1 MVKGKKNSILLVVI
15 KYGIYLFLLITF
27 WFFMGLDNPQIFKL
41 NRTSV
46 VTLAT
51 YVISSFASRYVF
63 GGFDVGRRKVR
74 DITNSLLLSQ
84 FMTDFITY
92 MILMFM
98 NTNQH
103 SDNLFRFSAKKV
115 MLFCVALQIIE
126 IMISTTMANKV
137 YFRLQAGRT
146 CCVITTADKDIK
158 NIRNAMKSKNLS
170 VSSVTDYKEEETWKT
185 DVKKNDYV
193 VIYDIPLDY
202 RKKVMEYAYKYDKNI
217 YFSPEI
223 CDIIEVSSEHHMFED
238 SLMFYS
244 SGVEL
249 TISQRVIKRC
259 IDIISSLILMIIS
272 SPIWLIC
279 SIMIKA
285 DDHGRIFFKQE
296 RATKGGKPFMIY
308 KFRTMSDSEKTLPMS
323 KDDDRVTKVGR
334 RIRKT
339 RMDELP
345 QLLNVLKG
353 DMSLVGPRPE
363 QIKYIHGFDE
373 NYEEYEYR
381 LKVKA
386 GITGYA
392 QIEGRYNTTNK
403 DKLILDL
410 MYIQNYSIWLD
421 LKLLMQTILVFFKK
435 ESSEGF

>member
-185 DVKKNDYV
+185 DFKKNDYV
-193 VIYDIPLDY
+193 IIYDIPLDY

-244 SGVEL
+244 
-249 TISQRVIKRC
+249 
-259 IDIISSLILMIIS
+259 
-272 SPIWLIC
+272 
-279 SIMIKA
+279 
-285 DDHGRIFFKQE
+285 
-296 RATKGGKPFMIY
+296 
-308 KFRTMSDSEKTLPMS
+308 
-323 KDDDRVTKVGR
+323 
-334 RIRKT
+334 
-339 RMDELP
+339 
-345 QLLNVLKG
+345 
-353 DMSLVGPRPE
+353 
-363 QIKYIHGFDE
+363 
-373 NYEEYEYR
+373 
-381 LKVKA
+381 
-386 GITGYA
+386 
-392 QIEGRYNTTNK
+392 
-403 DKLILDL
+403 
-410 MYIQNYSIWLD
+410 
-421 LKLLMQTILVFFKK
+421 
-435 ESSEGF
+435 